1 MSETTR
7 LRVLYDGWALVH
19 APSSP
24 AAQHLLAL
32 LAVLPPGIQAV
43 AALPGDSPLDLPPAV
58 QKLASPTAG
67 RDFAH
72 LQWEQRTLPRLARES
87 GARLL
92 HLFDVHPP
100 LSSPAPVVASP
111 ATPAHAPV
119 ALRQVSERLRGA
131 LAEGAA
137 GSLRAVFW
145 PDDLDPPSGDTP
157 LYRLPPLAH
166 PVFSARS
173 TPVYELEG
181 CVLYHGAVDRLS
193 LLRLLEGWG
202 WVSGIIGE
210 YNPLV
215 LAGLTTAEG
224 ELAQRL
230 IEEGDFGETV
240 RIRPAQSP
248 ADWAALYAAAALVVY
263 LGPAPAWG
271 GALTNALAAGKPLV
285 AWEDERAA
293 QRAGP
298 AAYLTPSGDGR
309 ALGAAISTLVVEEEM
324 AATLAERARE
334 RAEAWRS
341 NSFGAR
347 LADAYRKIVGD

>member
-1 MSETTR
+1 MSETAGM
-7 LRVLYDGWALVH
+7 RVLYDGWALVH
-19 APSSP
+19 APSGP

-32 LAVLPPGIQAV
+32 LAVLPPGIEAV
-43 AALPGDSPLDLPPAV
+43 VALPGETALDLPPAV
-58 QKLASPTAG
+58 QKLASPAAG
-67 RDFAH
+67 SDFSH
-72 LQWEQRTLPRLARES
+72 LQWEQRALPRLARES

-92 HLFDVHPP
+92 HLFDLHPP
-100 LSSPAPVVASP
+100 LNSPAPVVASP
-111 ATPAHAPV
+111 ATAAPAPV

-137 GSLRAVFW
+137 SSLRAIFW
-145 PDDLDPPSGDTP
+145 PDDLDPPPGDTP
-157 LYRLPPLAH
+157 FYRLPPLAH

-173 TPVYELEG
+173 TPVYDLEG
-181 CVLYHGAVDRLS
+181 CVLYHGAVDRPT

-202 WVSGIIGE
+202 WVSGVIGE

-215 LAGLTTAEG
+215 LAGLTPAEG
-224 ELAQRL
+224 EVVQRL
-230 IEEGDFGETV
+230 AEEGDFGETV
-240 RIRPAQSP
+240 RIHPAQLP
-248 ADWAALYAAAALVVY
+248 ADWAGLYATAALVVH

-285 AWEDERAA
+285 AWEEDRAA

-298 AAYLTPSGDGR
+298 AAYLTPPNDGR
-309 ALGAAISTLVVEEEM
+309 ALGAAISTLVVEEDM
-324 AATLAERARE
+324 AAALAERARE
-334 RAEAWRS
+334 RAAAWRS